1 MALLPIIGVMKIRTY
16 LGFCLQNIVVCIGG
30 ISVGGWKRPE
40 KREEKGGR
48 RSRKEDGGVRDN
60 W

>member
-16 LGFCLQNIVVCIGG
+16 LGFCLQNIVVCIEG
-30 ISVGGWKRPE
+30 ISVDGWTGPE

-48 RSRKEDGGVRDN
+48 RSRKDEGEVRDN
-60 W
+60 